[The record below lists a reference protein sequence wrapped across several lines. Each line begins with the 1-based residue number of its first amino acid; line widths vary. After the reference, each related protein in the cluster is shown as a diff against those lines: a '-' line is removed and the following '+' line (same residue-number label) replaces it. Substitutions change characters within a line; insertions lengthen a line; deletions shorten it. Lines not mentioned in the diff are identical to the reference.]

1 MSITLSRFSAGMVAY
16 VALMNTNSLVLETA
30 INQLQAGGGGG
41 GGGGVGTGFQDIWD
55 RTGLVGASSFIVT
68 LVSDTHL
75 SLTSGSV
82 WNLGTQTLGRNTSA
96 TQLSFVGQASGT
108 FFLNIDSVGG
118 ITVSTVSGTTAGY
131 SIYFSAAS
139 FGSATRLIPILL
151 HGDDYNRLLSSLIF
165 GSGTRVADRLSSLE
179 NALTLDAMYAQSGTS
194 GAQWSY
200 KKGQVRNNN
209 VIFSA
214 AASFV
219 SLPANSSFFVEV
231 DPATGTVSVTS
242 GGFTSGNIP
251 IRFIQTSAGVIISND
266 DRRAWATLA
275 FSGGGGGVAGLTI
288 SGTTN
293 PAWTGAT
300 SVLSAGSAVDV
311 RFIAN
316 RGTGPQPEIRWRETA
331 SAWQFTN
338 DGTSFVNIGSLEGL
352 NLGAQSR
359 SRFTWVASAPIVL
372 NEPNRGPGSAGVYS
386 ALLLS
391 TNVSTT
397 TFAVLLRGFMTD
409 SNAGS
414 TLSAG
419 SVTGITFFATST
431 TIINAEATKVIAMT
445 SATIRY
451 TEVLVPISN
460 QRCDFL
466 VEASSDGA
474 ATLKFA
480 LVGIYDTVVSP
491 GTQRLSGTKT
501 SMAVC
506 ATSAAVFALSSGEFA
521 AAAARGQVFY
531 LETSGSNSVGAASLY
546 DLAIYNGA
554 SGATSQLTSALL
566 FEAVGID
573 ASAVYITR
581 LPWYTETSDGS
592 QLIHLRISNNGTAS
606 GQFSLVMKLEQFA

>member
-1 MSITLSRFSAGMVAY
+1 MAITLTRFSAGMVAY
-16 VALMNTNSLVLETA
+16 VAAFNNNSVVLETA
-30 INQLQAGGGGG
+30 INALQAGGG
-41 GGGGVGTGFQDIWD
+41 GGGGVGTGFLEVWD
-55 RTGLVGASSFIVT
+55 RTGLVGASAFIVT

-75 SLTSGSV
+75 SLTSGAV
-82 WNLGTQTLGRNTSA
+82 WNLGTQKLGRNTSA
-96 TQLSFVGQASGT
+96 TQLSFVGNASGT
-108 FFLNIDSVGG
+108 YFLNIDGAGG
-118 ITVSTVSGTTAGY
+118 VTVSTVSGTTAAY

-139 FGSATRLIPILL
+139 FGSATRLVQVLL
-151 HGDDYNRLLSSLIF
+151 HGDDYNRMLSSLLF

-200 KKGQVRNNN
+200 KRGQVRNNN

-251 IRFIQTSAGVIISND
+251 IRFVQTSAGVIISND

-331 SAWQFTN
+331 SSWQFTT
-338 DGTSFVNIGSLEGL
+338 DGTSFINLVGIESLNIGT
-352 NLGAQSR
+352 QQQT
-359 SRFTWVASAPIVL
+359 RFTWVASTPIVL
-372 NEPNRGPGSAGVYS
+372 NEPARGPSSAGVYS

-391 TNVSTT
+391 THISTT
-397 TFAVLLRGFMTD
+397 ATAIVLRGFMTD

-419 SVTGITFFATST
+419 SVTGITFFVDSST
-431 TIINAEATKVIAMT
+431 ITNAEATKVIAMT
-445 SATIRY
+445 SATIRF
-451 TEVLVPISN
+451 TEVIVPVSN
-460 QRCDFL
+460 QRCDFQ

-474 ATLKFA
+474 ATLRFA
-480 LVGIYDTVVSP
+480 LVGFYDTRAGV
-491 GTQRLSGTKT
+491 GTTRLSGTVT
-501 SMAVC
+501 SLAVC
-506 ATSAAVFALSSGEFA
+506 ATSAATFSLSAGQFA
-521 AAAARGQVFY
+521 AAMTRGQCWF
-531 LETSGSNSVGAASLY
+531 LQTSASNSVGAGSLY
-546 DLAIYNGA
+546 DIELYGHA

-566 FEAVGID
+566 FQATGID
-573 ASAVYITR
+573 ASAIFLTR
-581 LPWYTETSDGS
+581 LPFYYEDTASTA
-592 QLIHLRISNNGTAS
+592 LIYLRISSAGTAS
-606 GQFSLVMKLEQFA
+606 GLWSLEMRCERFA